1 MVQNL
6 GTGYARSLGAH
17 VEWHASGGDP
27 LKAGLSVIVLAF
39 NEARNLPDLFH
50 SIRRL
55 TATVYVVDSYS
66 TDESRE
72 IASQAGAVVV
82 EHAFE
87 NYGVQR
93 NWAQDNLDVNTEW
106 VLHLDAD
113 ERLTPE
119 LVEEI
124 NGVVSRNDPRY
135 DGYML
140 RKRSVFLG
148 KWIRHGAHYPSYHLR
163 LYRKSRGR
171 CENRLYDQH
180 FLVDG
185 PVGRLK
191 HDYIDIITADLH
203 SWSTRHLRWAG
214 LEAREMV
221 SASTTGQVN
230 PRLAGNPIERR
241 RWMRQRVYRNLPLF
255 VRPAGYFLYRYVI
268 RLGFLDGTEGLIFH
282 FLQAFWYRFLVDAKI
297 YEERLSNR
305 PRSAGT
311 KTHRKGSQ

>member
-1 MVQNL
+1 MTNPKV
-6 GTGYARSLGAH
+6 T
-17 VEWHASGGDP
+17 
-27 LKAGLSVIVLAF
+27 VIVLTF
-39 NEARNLPDLFH
+39 NEEANLPGLIG
-50 SIRRL
+50 SINGLDCRTL
-55 TATVYVVDSYS
+55 VVDSFS
-66 TDESRE
+66 TDRTLE
-72 IASQAGAVVV
+72 IARAAGFTIAQH
-82 EHAFE
+82 EFE
-87 NYGVQR
+87 NYGAQR

-124 NGVVSRNDPRY
+124 NGAVSRNDPRY

-148 KWIRHGAHYPSYHLR
+148 KWIRHGGHYPSYHLR
-163 LYRKSRGR
+163 LYRKSRGK
-171 CENRLYDQH
+171 CEDRLYDQH
-180 FLVDG
+180 YLVDG

-221 SASTTGQVN
+221 SASSTGQVN

-255 VRPAGYFLYRYVI
+255 VRPVGYFLYRYVI

-282 FLQAFWYRFLVDAKI
+282 FLQGFWYRFLVDAKI

-311 KTHRKGSQ
+311 RTHRKGSQ